1 MKKLILVLCFLLV
14 ATISFFAGY
23 LVKDSNINTLQEQQ
37 IVSQKEKHY
46 QCKVCGYEFY
56 NLSNLR
62 LEKGSAGY
70 NHSYYYCPSCGEMLT
85 SNAAAQNALSDE
97 AFNVYGKTIIYDG
110 TTD

>member
-62 LEKGSAGY
+62 LEKNSSY
-70 NHSYYYCPSCGEMLT
+70 YYYCPSCGELLT
-85 SNAAAQNALSDE
+85 STSVAHNALSDE
-97 AFNVYGKTIIYDG
+97 AFNAYGKTIIYDG